1 MYVIND
7 PHNFFTKNLIRELII
22 IFNKLYQVNFRNIY
36 LTNLSLNEMLDFN
49 TNVLNHKYYTD
60 VITFCS
66 SKKNFI
72 DVEIFICLEY
82 VDRFCQVSE
91 NDREWEYIRTF
102 YHALLHCVGYND
114 STLEEKNIMTV
125 KEKELTNL
133 FYTFHVKH

>member
-1 MYVIND
+1 MFVIND
-7 PHNFFTKNLIRELII
+7 SHNFFTENLVAELIAT
-22 IFNKLYQVNFRNIY
+22 FKRLYKVNFRNIV
-36 LTNLSLNEMLDFN
+36 LTNLSLNEMLEFN
-49 TNVLNHKYYTD
+49 KSALNHNYYTD

-82 VDRFCQVSE
+82 VDKFCQVSE

-102 YHALLHCVGYND
+102 YHALLHCVGFND
-114 STLEEKNIMTV
+114 STTEEKQIMTA
-125 KEKELTNL
+125 KEKELTDL